1 MGKVIIMEQ
10 QKLRVTLL
18 SGRTIEQGVG
28 KEYGKASHEYYDACS
43 MVYMDADDMKKL
55 GVKNNTNV
63 QVTTPIGS
71 VILKAVKY
79 PRSATPGLIYIPYGP
94 WANAVCSDATT
105 SIGMPSFKGT
115 PADVEAAP
123 DKKVLSIEE
132 LLMSEFGR

>member
-1 MGKVIIMEQ
+1 MGQ

-43 MVYMDADDMKKL
+43 MVYMDADDMKNL

-63 QVTTPIGS
+63 QVTTPVGS
-71 VILKAVKY
+71 VVLKAVKY
-79 PRSATPGLIYIPYGP
+79 PRAATPGLIYIPYGP

-115 PADVEAAP
+115 PAEVEAAP

-132 LLMSEFGR
+132 LLKEEFGR